1 MALDGPITDWH
12 VARIDSLA
20 RVAFGE
26 EYTEPGTGGEPFL
39 SARIAPIYGRGLY
52 ELNEGQAQMVIQDL
66 QCAAGE
72 PQARPIEWASIV
84 TGSDRVP
91 AG

>member
-1 MALDGPITDWH
+1 MALDGPITDWQ
-12 VARIDSLA
+12 VARIDWLA
-20 RVAFGE
+20 RVAFGD
-26 EYTEPGTGGEPFL
+26 EYTGEEFL
-39 SARIAPIYGRGLY
+39 SERIAPIYGRGLY

-72 PQARPIEWASIV
+72 PTARPIEWASIV

-91 AG
+91 TG